1 MLLLLLPFT
10 TFIVAAPFNGATF
23 AGPSTQ
29 QETNMNIGVGD
40 WTDGLS
46 CASPTCPAEHSSAT
60 RQRARPRGTPSAL
73 DAFGAMPPPSSDI
86 WFVRQS
92 QRENHG
98 SRRLLRSTVRRQRD
112 ARGSSGSDLPL
123 RHTSHPAQYQIPALF
138 PLIPSRPRPR
148 KMIISPTPS
157 SVW

>member
-98 SRRLLRSTVRRQRD
+98 SRRLLISTVHRKRN
-112 ARGSSGSDLPL
+112 ARGSSGSDPPCAT
-123 RHTSHPAQYQIPALF
+123 RHTQPNTKSQPPSH
-138 PLIPSRPRPR
+138 
-148 KMIISPTPS
+148 
-157 SVW
+157 